1 MVLGANRRH
10 TLNPSTAK
18 HLIIVEGDT
27 DKAVVEEI
35 AKKIKVRVKVLKM
48 RGNNPDKAARLAN
61 SMLSVEDYCKVIILK
76 DEHKHPRETIDKLI
90 SRMLEE
96 IQHEK
101 KHPITVKKSIEAWIL
116 AGMGVANP
124 ENIDDPV
131 EHLDH
136 ILRKQGKRYIKS
148 PETARRLARH
158 IDLQKAAQHSNTLK
172 QFIETLK
179 DC

>member
-1 MVLGANRRH
+1 M
-10 TLNPSTAK
+10 
-18 HLIIVEGDT
+18 
-27 DKAVVEEI
+27 
-35 AKKIKVRVKVLKM
+35 
-48 RGNNPDKAARLAN
+48 
-61 SMLSVEDYCKVIILK
+61 SVEDYCKVIILK

-90 SRMLEE
+90 SRILEE

-116 AGMGVANP
+116 AGMRVSNP

-148 PETARRLARH
+148 PEAARRLTRH
-158 IDLQKAAQHSNTLK
+158 MDLQKAIRYSTALK
-172 QFIETLK
+172 QFVEVLK
-179 DC
+179 TC